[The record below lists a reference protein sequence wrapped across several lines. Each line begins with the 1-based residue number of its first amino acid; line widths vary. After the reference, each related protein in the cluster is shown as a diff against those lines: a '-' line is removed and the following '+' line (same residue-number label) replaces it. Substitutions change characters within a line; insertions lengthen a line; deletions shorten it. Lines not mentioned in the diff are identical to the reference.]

1 VRRVAGT
8 ARPDWA
14 ARVEALGFDFHT
26 IDSAPYWDESAHY
39 EFSLAEVE
47 AVEDAADELHKRC
60 LDAVEHVV
68 RKNLFG
74 KLAIGET
81 GRCLVR
87 ETWERGDPTLY
98 GRFDFAFDGN
108 GPPKLLEY
116 NADTPTSLFEA
127 SVIQWQW
134 LEDRFPGAD
143 QFNSLHEGLVERWR
157 EIVGA
162 GSGWNSLHFACVTP
176 HAEDEG
182 TTRYLM
188 ATALEAGVSTK
199 LLGMQQIG
207 WNGRVFVDH
216 EDDVIERLFKLY
228 PWEWLLREEF
238 GQYLHASSLGLI
250 EPAWKMVLSNKGL
263 LPLLWELFPDH
274 PNLLQAE
281 FEPPP
286 ADIPHVKKPLLGR
299 EGANVS
305 IVRDGAPLASADG
318 PYGAEGFVYQVYQP
332 LPEFAGNH
340 AVVGAWMVGDKC
352 RGMGLREDASP
363 ITRNTSR
370 FVPHLFR

>member
-1 VRRVAGT
+1 MRRVAGE

-26 IDSAPYWDESAHY
+26 VDRAPYWDESAHY

-47 AVEDAADELHKRC
+47 AVEDAADELHARC
-60 LDAVEHVV
+60 LEVVERVV
-68 RKNLFG
+68 REDLFAR
-74 KLAIGET
+74 LAIGEA
-81 GRCLVR
+81 GKQMVR

-98 GRFDFAFDGN
+98 GRFDFAYDGS

-116 NADTPTSLFEA
+116 NADTPTSLLEA

-134 LEDRFPGAD
+134 LEDRFPDAD

-157 EIVGA
+157 EIVKA
-162 GSGWNSLHFACVTP
+162 GSGWNNLHFACVMP

-182 TTRYLM
+182 TARYLM
-188 ATALEAGVSTK
+188 ATALEAGLSTK

-207 WNGRVFVDH
+207 WNGERFLDH
-216 EDDVIERLFKLY
+216 EDDAIERLFKLY
-228 PWEWLLREEF
+228 PWEWLLNDEF
-238 GQYLHASSLGLI
+238 GLHLEAASLGLI
-250 EPAWKMVLSNKGL
+250 EPAWKMVLANKGVL
-263 LPLLWELFPDH
+263 ALLWEMFPDH

-286 ADIPHVKKPLLGR
+286 AGISHVKKPLLGR
-299 EGANVS
+299 EGANVT
-305 IVRDGAPLASADG
+305 IVRDDTTLAAADG
-318 PYGAEGFVYQVYQP
+318 PYGAEGFIYQAYQK
-332 LPEFAGNH
+332 LPEYAGNH
-340 AVVGAWMVGDKC
+340 TVVGAWMVGEKC
-352 RGMGLREDASP
+352 RGMGLREDAGP